1 MTQMQNLIKNNRDVF
16 LKFHNN
22 KKITNDERKK
32 IVNFFQEV
40 AYQVGLRQLWFSKLK
55 RLNK

>member
-40 AYQVGLRQLWFSKLK
+40 AYQVGLRQL
-55 RLNK
+55 